1 MIKLI
6 GKGVYS
12 AVAIGNISVIRKS
25 YAETSKIKADDKN
38 KERIRLEKAKEEAVS
53 QIQKIYEKA
62 LSDAG
67 EETAQIFDIHLMMI
81 EDEDYNEAILSMI
94 DEGYSAQ
101 YAVAETGKS
110 FAKSFADMDDEYMK
124 ERSADIKDISD
135 RILSCIIGIKSDN
148 KSQGD
153 NLIVCADDLSPS
165 ETMFLDKNKV
175 IAFVTAFGSPNS
187 HTAILARSM
196 GIPAI
201 IGMGKDFLQK
211 LTDGEEAIVDGGTGE
226 LILSPD
232 KDTLETKSLKQA
244 EEKQG
249 KALIEE
255 NRGKENI
262 TLDGTKIDVFA
273 NIGNPQNVV
282 SAIENDAGGIGL
294 FRSEFIYLD
303 RDRYPT
309 EEEQFEIYKK
319 VLTEMKGKKVIIRT
333 LDIGADKNVEYFQIP
348 KEENPA
354 LGLRAIRLC
363 LDRPDIFET
372 QLRALF
378 RASVYGNLGI
388 MFPMISSVSE
398 LIEAKR
404 ICDKIKN
411 ELKSK
416 DIPFDENTEIGIM
429 VETPAAAV
437 ISDQLAKHCD
447 FFSIGTNDLTQ
458 YTTACD
464 RQNPYL
470 DKFCDTE
477 NTAVLRLIEYTA
489 KSAHENGIWVG
500 ICGEMAAD
508 TSLTEKFLR
517 IGIDELSVT
526 PSFVLKVRDRIRK
539 IDLKGH
545 LSK

>member
-244 EEKQG
+244 EEKQI

-273 NIGNPQNVV
+273 NIGNPQNVI

>member
-1 MIKLI
+1 MVKLI

-12 AVAIGNISVIRKS
+12 AIAIGNISVIKKS
-25 YAETSKIKADDKN
+25 YAETSEIKADDKN
-38 KERIRLEKAKEEAVS
+38 KERIRLENAKNEAVS
-53 QIQKIYEKA
+53 QIKKIYEKA
-62 LSDAG
+62 LTDAG

-81 EDEDYNEAILSMI
+81 EDEDYNDAISALI
-94 DEGYSAQ
+94 DEGYTAEYS
-101 YAVAETGKS
+101 VAETGKN
-110 FAKSFADMDDEYMK
+110 FAQSFADMDDEYMK
-124 ERSADIKDISD
+124 ARSADIKDISD
-135 RILSCIIGIKSDN
+135 RILSCLSGKKDDN
-148 KSQGD
+148 RSQRK
-153 NLIVCADDLSPS
+153 NLIICADDLSPS
-165 ETMFLDKNKV
+165 ETMSIDRDKV

-187 HTAILARSM
+187 HTAILARSI

-211 LTDGEEAIVDGGTGE
+211 LTDGEKAIVDGETGE

-232 KDTLETKSLKQA
+232 KETLEVKSKKQA
-244 EEKQG
+244 EEKQE

-262 TLDGTKIDVFA
+262 TLDGTRIDVFA
-273 NIGNPQNVV
+273 NIGNPQNVI

-303 RDRYPT
+303 KERYPT
-309 EEEQFEIYKK
+309 EEEQFEIYKT
-319 VLTEMKGKKVIIRT
+319 VLSEMKGKKVIIRT
-333 LDIGADKNVEYFQIP
+333 LDIGADKNVEYFGIP
-348 KEENPA
+348 REENPA

-363 LDRPDIFET
+363 LDRPEIFET

-378 RASVYGNLGI
+378 RASVHGNLGI
-388 MFPMISSVSE
+388 MFPMISSVNE

-411 ELKSK
+411 ELKS
-416 DIPFDENTEIGIM
+416 DNIPYDENTEIGIM

-437 ISDQLAKHCD
+437 ISDKLAKHCD

-489 KSAHENGIWVG
+489 RSAHENGIWVG

-526 PSFVLKVRDRIRK
+526 PSFVLRVRDKIRK
-539 IDLKGH
+539 TDLKGH
-545 LSK
+545 PGK

>member
-244 EEKQG
+244 EEKQI

-273 NIGNPQNVV
+273 NIGNPQNVI

-398 LIEAKR
+398 LTEAKR

>member
-244 EEKQG
+244 EEKQI

-273 NIGNPQNVV
+273 NIGNPQNVI

-388 MFPMISSVSE
+388 MFPMISSVNE
-398 LIEAKR
+398 LTEAKR